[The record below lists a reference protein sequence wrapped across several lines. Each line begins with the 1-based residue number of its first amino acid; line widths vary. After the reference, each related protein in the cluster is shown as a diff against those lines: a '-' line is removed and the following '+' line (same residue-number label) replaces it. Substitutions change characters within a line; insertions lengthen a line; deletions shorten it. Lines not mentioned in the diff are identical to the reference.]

1 MSSAQAFTNQNRLW
15 ISGDK
20 GLYTSDMQQLHN
32 QLTAAFVLHTWV
44 AGGYRAHSWNSGRL
58 DGAVT
63 ALDAIPTPMASPPAC
78 GRRALRKPPPA
89 SIRIR
94 TPPAVLRPLPVS
106 PYASM
111 PYVFATNGGTSH
123 STLVISLTNGAI
135 YSFFVRCKDSRGN
148 WNPNDFS
155 IAFSVATPCDT
166 NPPVRSNGQPTGVL
180 ATVMTNLSLA
190 TDENATCRYATVA
203 GTDYASMVN
212 TFSITGHGWDGPLHC
227 GQRAREWRELQ
238 LTCGVRTPRQR
249 QPRRLC
255 DHLLGGGACRP
266 VVE

>member
-1 MSSAQAFTNQNRLW
+1 MPSQRQWPARRRAAGGRYANHHQPQYGSERHLPFCDLCRYPLCFDALRFRHEWRYFPFNTCYLTNQR
-15 ISGDK
+15 
-20 GLYTSDMQQLHN
+20 SDIQ
-32 QLTAAFVLHTWV
+32 F
-44 AGGYRAHSWNSGRL
+44 
-58 DGAVT
+58 
-63 ALDAIPTPMASPPAC
+63 
-78 GRRALRKPPPA
+78 LR
-89 SIRIR
+89 S
-94 TPPAVLRPLPVS
+94 
-106 PYASM
+106 
-111 PYVFATNGGTSH
+111 
-123 STLVISLTNGAI
+123 
-135 YSFFVRCKDSRGN
+135 RCKDSRGN